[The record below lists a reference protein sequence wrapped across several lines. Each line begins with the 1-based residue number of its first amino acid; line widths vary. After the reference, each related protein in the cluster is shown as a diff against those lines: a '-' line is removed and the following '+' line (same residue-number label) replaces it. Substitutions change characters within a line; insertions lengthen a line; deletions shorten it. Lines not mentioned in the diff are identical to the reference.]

1 MSPFYMAAPISDK
14 GPDPFNLGRFVL
26 AQRDIYLRALSEI
39 VRGRKSTHWMWFIFP
54 QVRGLGRS
62 YESQYYGIASLDEA
76 RAYLLHAVLGDRLKQ
91 CVTALLNI
99 EESSALAI
107 FGPIDEM
114 KLRSSLTLF
123 RAASNEPVFAEAIK
137 KFFNG
142 VPDTKTLDILGL
154 TK

>member
-1 MSPFYMAAPISDK
+1 MVAPMFDK
-14 GPDPFNLGRFVL
+14 ESDPFNLGRFVL
-26 AQRDIYLRALSEI
+26 AQRDIYSRALSEI
-39 VRGRKSTHWMWFIFP
+39 IRGRKSTHWMWFIFP

-123 RAASNEPVFAEAIK
+123 RAASNEPVFDEAIK

>member
-1 MSPFYMAAPISDK
+1 MPAPISDK
-14 GPDPFNLGRFVL
+14 GTDPFNLERFVL
-26 AQRDIYLRALSEI
+26 AQRDTYSQALSEM
-39 VRGRKSTHWMWFIFP
+39 VRGRKVTHWMWFIFP

-62 YESQYYGIASLDEA
+62 YESQYYGISSLDEA
-76 RAYLLHAVLGDRLKQ
+76 RAYLSHAVLGDRLKQ
-91 CVTALLNI
+91 CVNALLNI
-99 EESSALAI
+99 EDSSAFAI

-123 RAASNEPVFAEAIK
+123 RAASNEPVFDEAVK

-154 TK
+154 TQ